1 MRRFSV
7 SDHDWGTVWG
17 MSAGNQAELNQVELI
32 KHMLP
37 KAAVAI
43 TVWKVSLTAASSGIP
58 GTY

>member
-17 MSAGNQAELNQVELI
+17 MSAGNQAEFELI
-32 KHMLP
+32 KHMLL

-43 TVWKVSLTAASSGIP
+43 PVWKVSLAAAFDQHP
-58 GTY
+58 GQLLHM